1 MEILSSVTKWMDLEN
16 TVLSEIS
23 QTEKDKCCVIS
34 HMKSKNNEFI
44 ETQSGMV
51 VASDRGVEK
60 MGHVGHLLVMR

>member
-34 HMKSKNNEFI
+34 HMKSKDNEFI

-51 VASDRGVEK
+51 VARSWGK
-60 MGHVGHLLVMR
+60 GK